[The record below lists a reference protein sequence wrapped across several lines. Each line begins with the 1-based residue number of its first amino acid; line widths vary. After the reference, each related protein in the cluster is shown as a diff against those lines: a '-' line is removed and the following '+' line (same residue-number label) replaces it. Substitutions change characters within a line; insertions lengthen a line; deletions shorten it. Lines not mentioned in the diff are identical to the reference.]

1 MWRQNSLGEI
11 TRVYHLYKNFSLKL
25 IAAFLKLI
33 RYKNIFFIVLAQCLL
48 QFCIIVPLYNE
59 VNLLPAIDGIY
70 FTLIVLASVSIAA
83 AGNVINDYFDVNI
96 DLINK
101 PEKIVVNKI
110 ISRRWVIFWHLF
122 LNIVGLICTM
132 YVSIKTNM
140 HGLFLANAACVLL
153 LFIYS
158 ASLKKKL
165 LWGNILVSLLTAWV
179 LMILIIPEYN
189 FFNQQTIE
197 QSAANEKMLRLGVL
211 YAGFS
216 FIISLVREV
225 IKDVE
230 DFEGDIKYGCKTM
243 PIVWGTNA
251 SKIFA
256 GIFILLLAIV
266 LTIIQIYVIR
276 FGWWISILYCLI
288 FVITPLLFIFKKL
301 LKATTSKDYGL
312 LSNYIKLIMLT
323 GILSMIFIKWYH

>member
-1 MWRQNSLGEI
+1 M
-11 TRVYHLYKNFSLKL
+11 
-25 IAAFLKLI
+25 
-33 RYKNIFFIVLAQCLL
+33 VL
-48 QFCIIVPLYNE
+48 
-59 VNLLPAIDGIY
+59 NL
-70 FTLIVLASVSIAA
+70 
-83 AGNVINDYFDVNI
+83 
-96 DLINK
+96 
-101 PEKIVVNKI
+101 
-110 ISRRWVIFWHLF
+110 
-122 LNIVGLICTM
+122 VGLVCTM
-132 YVSIKTNM
+132 YVSLKIKM
-140 HGLFLANAACVLL
+140 SSLFIANTVCVLL

-189 FFNQQTIE
+189 FFTKQSIE
-197 QSAANEKMLRLGVL
+197 QSAANEKMLRLGIL

-230 DFEGDIKYGCKTM
+230 DFEGDVKYGCKTM
-243 PIVWGTNA
+243 PIVWGINA

-256 GIFILLLAIV
+256 GIFIIILAIILLL
-266 LTIIQIYVIR
+266 IQIYVVR
-276 FGWWISILYCLI
+276 FGWWVSISYCII
-288 FVITPLLFIFKKL
+288 FVITPLFIVFKKL
-301 LKATTSKDYGL
+301 LIAQNKDDFGK

>member
-1 MWRQNSLGEI
+1 
-11 TRVYHLYKNFSLKL
+11 
-25 IAAFLKLI
+25 
-33 RYKNIFFIVLAQCLL
+33 VLAQCLL
-48 QFCIIVPLYNE
+48 QFCIIEPLFTE
-59 VNLLPAIDGIY
+59 VNLQPSINGIY
-70 FTLIVLASVSIAA
+70 FYLIIIASVTIAA

-96 DLINK
+96 DQINK
-101 PEKIVVNKI
+101 PQKLVVNKI
-110 ISRRWVIFWHLF
+110 ISRRWVIFWHLL
-122 LNIVGLICTM
+122 LNIIGLICTM
-132 YVSIKTNM
+132 YVSLKTGM
-140 HGLFLANAACVLL
+140 HSLFLANAACVLL

-165 LWGNILVSLLTAWV
+165 LWGNILVSILTAWV

-189 FFNQQTIE
+189 FFSQQTSV
-197 QSAANEKMLRLGVL
+197 QRAANDKMLRLGIL

-225 IKDVE
+225 VKDVE
-230 DFEGDIKYGCKTM
+230 DIEGDVKYGCRTM

-266 LTIIQIYVIR
+266 LLLIQLYVIR
-276 FGWWISILYCLI
+276 FGWWISIVYCLGL
-288 FVITPLLFIFKKL
+288 VIIPLIYVFKKL
-301 LKATTSKDYGL
+301 LNAKTSQDFGKI
-312 LSNYIKLIMLT
+312 SSTIKLIMLA

>member
-1 MWRQNSLGEI
+1 M
-11 TRVYHLYKNFSLKL
+11 LKKV
-25 IAAFLKLI
+25 AAFFKLI
-33 RYKNIFFIVLAQCLL
+33 RYKNLFFIVLAQCLL
-48 QFCIIVPLYNE
+48 QFCIIQPLYYE
-59 VNLLPAIDGIY
+59 VNLLPAIDGLHFI
-70 FTLIVLASVSIAA
+70 LIVIASISIAA
-83 AGNVINDYFDVNI
+83 AGNVINDYFDINI

-101 PEKIVVNKI
+101 PNKLVVNKI
-110 ISRRWVIFWHLF
+110 ISRRWVIFWHLV
-122 LNIVGLICTM
+122 LNLIGLVCTM
-132 YVSIKTNM
+132 YVSLKIKM
-140 HGLFLANAACVLL
+140 SSLFIANTVCVLL

-189 FFNQQTIE
+189 FFTKQSIE
-197 QSAANEKMLRLGVL
+197 QSAANEKMLRLGIL

-230 DFEGDIKYGCKTM
+230 DFEGDVKYGCKTM
-243 PIVWGTNA
+243 PIVWGINA

-256 GIFILLLAIV
+256 GIFIIILAIILLL
-266 LTIIQIYVIR
+266 IQIYVVR
-276 FGWWISILYCLI
+276 FGWWVSISYCII
-288 FVITPLLFIFKKL
+288 FVITPLFIVFKKL
-301 LKATTSKDYGL
+301 LIAQNKDDFGK

>member
-1 MWRQNSLGEI
+1 M
-11 TRVYHLYKNFSLKL
+11 
-25 IAAFLKLI
+25 
-33 RYKNIFFIVLAQCLL
+33 LAQCLL
-48 QFCIIVPLYNE
+48 QFCIIEPLFTE
-59 VNLLPAIDGIY
+59 VNLQPSINGIY
-70 FTLIVLASVSIAA
+70 FYLIIIASVTIAA

-96 DLINK
+96 DQINK
-101 PEKIVVNKI
+101 PQKLVVNKI
-110 ISRRWVIFWHLF
+110 ISRRWVIFWHLL
-122 LNIVGLICTM
+122 LNIIGLICTM
-132 YVSIKTNM
+132 YVSLKTGM
-140 HGLFLANAACVLL
+140 HSLFLANAACVLL

-165 LWGNILVSLLTAWV
+165 LWGNILVSILTAWV

-189 FFNQQTIE
+189 FFSQQTSV
-197 QSAANEKMLRLGVL
+197 QRAANDKMLRLGIL

-225 IKDVE
+225 VKDVE
-230 DFEGDIKYGCKTM
+230 DIEGDVKYGCRTM

-266 LTIIQIYVIR
+266 LLLIQLYVIR
-276 FGWWISILYCLI
+276 FGWWISIVYCLGL
-288 FVITPLLFIFKKL
+288 VITPLFYVFKKL
-301 LKATTSKDYGL
+301 LEAKTSQDFGKI
-312 LSNYIKLIMLT
+312 SSTIKLIMLT

>member
-1 MWRQNSLGEI
+1 MKK
-11 TRVYHLYKNFSLKL
+11 V
-25 IAAFLKLI
+25 AAFFKLI
-33 RYKNIFFIVLAQCLL
+33 RYKNLFFIVLAQCLL
-48 QFCIIVPLYNE
+48 QFCIIQPLYYE
-59 VNLLPAIDGIY
+59 VNLLPAIDGLHFI
-70 FTLIVLASVSIAA
+70 LIVIASISIAA
-83 AGNVINDYFDVNI
+83 AGNVINDYFDINI

-101 PEKIVVNKI
+101 PNKLVVNKI
-110 ISRRWVIFWHLF
+110 ISRRWVIFWHLV
-122 LNIVGLICTM
+122 LNLIGLVCTM
-132 YVSIKTNM
+132 YVSLKIKM
-140 HGLFLANAACVLL
+140 SSLFIANTVCVLL

-189 FFNQQTIE
+189 FFTKQSIE
-197 QSAANEKMLRLGVL
+197 QSAANEKMLRLGIL

-230 DFEGDIKYGCKTM
+230 DFEGDVKYGCKTM
-243 PIVWGTNA
+243 PIVWGINA

-256 GIFILLLAIV
+256 GIFIIILAIILLL
-266 LTIIQIYVIR
+266 IQIYVVR
-276 FGWWISILYCLI
+276 FGWWVSISYCII
-288 FVITPLLFIFKKL
+288 FVITPLFIVFKKL
-301 LKATTSKDYGL
+301 LIAQNKDDFGK

>member
-1 MWRQNSLGEI
+1 L
-11 TRVYHLYKNFSLKL
+11 LKKV
-25 IAAFLKLI
+25 AAFFKLI
-33 RYKNIFFIVLAQCLL
+33 RYKNLFFIVLAQCLL
-48 QFCIIVPLYNE
+48 QFCIIQPLYYE
-59 VNLLPAIDGIY
+59 VNLLPAIDGLH
-70 FTLIVLASVSIAA
+70 FVLIVIASISIAA
-83 AGNVINDYFDVNI
+83 AGNVINDYFDINI

-101 PEKIVVNKI
+101 PNKLVVNKI
-110 ISRRWVIFWHLF
+110 ISRRWVIFWHLV
-122 LNIVGLICTM
+122 LNLVGLVCTM
-132 YVSIKTNM
+132 YVSLKIKM
-140 HGLFLANAACVLL
+140 SSLFIANTVCVLL

-189 FFNQQTIE
+189 FFTKQSIE
-197 QSAANEKMLRLGVL
+197 QSAANEKMLRLGIL

-230 DFEGDIKYGCKTM
+230 DFEGDVKYGCKTM
-243 PIVWGTNA
+243 PIVWGINA

-256 GIFILLLAIV
+256 GIFIIILAIILLL
-266 LTIIQIYVIR
+266 IQIYVVR
-276 FGWWISILYCLI
+276 FGWWVSISYCII
-288 FVITPLLFIFKKL
+288 FVITPLFIVFKKL
-301 LKATTSKDYGL
+301 LIAQNKDDFGK

>member
-1 MWRQNSLGEI
+1 M
-11 TRVYHLYKNFSLKL
+11 LKKV
-25 IAAFLKLI
+25 AAFFKLI
-33 RYKNIFFIVLAQCLL
+33 RYKNLFFIVLAQCLL
-48 QFCIIVPLYNE
+48 QFCIIQPLYYE
-59 VNLLPAIDGIY
+59 VNLLPAIDGLH
-70 FTLIVLASVSIAA
+70 FVLIVIASISIAA
-83 AGNVINDYFDVNI
+83 AGNVINDYFDINI

-101 PEKIVVNKI
+101 PNKLVVNKI
-110 ISRRWVIFWHLF
+110 ISRRWVIFWHLV
-122 LNIVGLICTM
+122 LNLIGLVCTM
-132 YVSIKTNM
+132 YVSLKIKM
-140 HGLFLANAACVLL
+140 SSLFIANTVCVLL

-189 FFNQQTIE
+189 FFTKQSIE
-197 QSAANEKMLRLGVL
+197 QSAANEKMLRLGIL

-230 DFEGDIKYGCKTM
+230 DFEGDVKYGCKTM
-243 PIVWGTNA
+243 PIVWGINA

-256 GIFILLLAIV
+256 GIFIIILAIILLL
-266 LTIIQIYVIR
+266 IQIYVVR
-276 FGWWISILYCLI
+276 FGWWVSISYCII
-288 FVITPLLFIFKKL
+288 FVITPLFIVFKKL
-301 LKATTSKDYGL
+301 LIAQNKDDFGK